1 MAPTPGPMIGTTST
15 HVGFISS
22 RRRSPAT
29 VIFLPNLAIAGFAL
43 GSTRRRR
50 HRGRGAVLP
59 PRRGGGRYLLGTGD
73 TTVDLASVFP
83 NAAEFTSVDVLH
95 LALVGGLAVGVD
107 VTGVVAGFAVLID
120 EWHFLYESEIT
131 GGALALG
138 AAEGGLLP
146 RAAGIAAEAAAHG
159 RWDSNGSTEHE
170 RIFGAFGAKIQ
181 ENLPF
186 SLLAHFGQL
195 DFGMMEAIS
204 LGSHGDVIDALF
216 IHRFVSLIGR
226 PTHSRG
232 IRIIRPRRVHGSGIT
247 AIRPPGIYGTSP
259 SSRIYGTSP
268 SPRIHR
274 PSTTS
279 GIDRPSTPRTLCEPR
294 GVAHFRNHA
303 PVIVIRPIIIEH
315 LSFLRTGRT
324 EFQVNLPPPQHFLRC
339 QFDVRVEEAPSLGIE
354 GDAVHA
360 DRAGRFRFGDAAR
373 AAWAISA
380 VSATGGASGRSAGGR
395 SFGTV
400 GAMAGCR
407 SFVVAGMLAGVS
419 FAGSASISGFFF
431 VAVVV
436 VASSSFSSAIAV
448 VTMTAI
454 VGDFDGATR
463 ARTAAHAAGP
473 IAGGAAD
480 GKSLVRQSAAP
491 IAISPTTGLAAI
503 FVDGR
508 FVGRPS
514 AAGILTEAI
523 VGLEGSGDGAVS
535 GRAEVHEAFAVGFV
549 VAGSSSRAGVFVAVA
564 VVVAV
569 APAAVDGGIG
579 SDSLRLWTIGIRWWW
594 RRRRMARIRIAV
606 AVVALAVDGRII
618 SSVDGILSGIRSHA
632 LRVPRPARSLL
643 SSAGIPHGAVVALG
657 QSAVVVVVV
666 NGIVVT
672 ARNVKALGTFLQV
685 QFPTPRSLP
694 LGHANIGMNDA
705 TSVGVERT
713 GRIAEFVTVEGGGAG
728 AGAGSS
734 TSPSGSVNCGSG
746 SGGSVTVGGA
756 SGSVRG
762 DDGGFDGI
770 LADPGSVFGQRRTG
784 GRHATA
790 AVSGST
796 SSRGRGTGYGRM
808 TRFSLG
814 LMGFSAGGTA
824 EAHAGYG

>member
-1 MAPTPGPMIGTTST
+1 
-15 HVGFISS
+15 
-22 RRRSPAT
+22 
-29 VIFLPNLAIAGFAL
+29 
-43 GSTRRRR
+43 
-50 HRGRGAVLP
+50 
-59 PRRGGGRYLLGTGD
+59 
-73 TTVDLASVFP
+73 
-83 NAAEFTSVDVLH
+83 
-95 LALVGGLAVGVD
+95 
-107 VTGVVAGFAVLID
+107 
-120 EWHFLYESEIT
+120 
-131 GGALALG
+131 
-138 AAEGGLLP
+138 
-146 RAAGIAAEAAAHG
+146 
-159 RWDSNGSTEHE
+159 
-170 RIFGAFGAKIQ
+170 
-181 ENLPF
+181 
-186 SLLAHFGQL
+186 
-195 DFGMMEAIS
+195 
-204 LGSHGDVIDALF
+204 
-216 IHRFVSLIGR
+216 
-226 PTHSRG
+226 
-232 IRIIRPRRVHGSGIT
+232 
-247 AIRPPGIYGTSP
+247 
-259 SSRIYGTSP
+259 
-268 SPRIHR
+268 
-274 PSTTS
+274 
-279 GIDRPSTPRTLCEPR
+279 
-294 GVAHFRNHA
+294 
-303 PVIVIRPIIIEH
+303 
-315 LSFLRTGRT
+315 
-324 EFQVNLPPPQHFLRC
+324 
-339 QFDVRVEEAPSLGIE
+339 
-354 GDAVHA
+354 
-360 DRAGRFRFGDAAR
+360 
-373 AAWAISA
+373 
-380 VSATGGASGRSAGGR
+380 
-395 SFGTV
+395 
-400 GAMAGCR
+400 MAGCR

-419 FAGSASISGFFF
+419 FAGPASISGFFF
-431 VAVVV
+431 VVVVV
-436 VASSSFSSAIAV
+436 VASSSFSS
-448 VTMTAI
+448 AI

-564 VVVAV
+564 VVVAF

-632 LRVPRPARSLL
+632 LRIPRPARSLL

-713 GRIAEFVTVEGGGAG
+713 GRIAEFVTVEGGG

>member
-1 MAPTPGPMIGTTST
+1 
-15 HVGFISS
+15 
-22 RRRSPAT
+22 
-29 VIFLPNLAIAGFAL
+29 
-43 GSTRRRR
+43 
-50 HRGRGAVLP
+50 
-59 PRRGGGRYLLGTGD
+59 
-73 TTVDLASVFP
+73 
-83 NAAEFTSVDVLH
+83 
-95 LALVGGLAVGVD
+95 
-107 VTGVVAGFAVLID
+107 
-120 EWHFLYESEIT
+120 
-131 GGALALG
+131 
-138 AAEGGLLP
+138 
-146 RAAGIAAEAAAHG
+146 
-159 RWDSNGSTEHE
+159 
-170 RIFGAFGAKIQ
+170 
-181 ENLPF
+181 
-186 SLLAHFGQL
+186 
-195 DFGMMEAIS
+195 
-204 LGSHGDVIDALF
+204 
-216 IHRFVSLIGR
+216 
-226 PTHSRG
+226 
-232 IRIIRPRRVHGSGIT
+232 
-247 AIRPPGIYGTSP
+247 
-259 SSRIYGTSP
+259 
-268 SPRIHR
+268 
-274 PSTTS
+274 
-279 GIDRPSTPRTLCEPR
+279 
-294 GVAHFRNHA
+294 
-303 PVIVIRPIIIEH
+303 
-315 LSFLRTGRT
+315 
-324 EFQVNLPPPQHFLRC
+324 
-339 QFDVRVEEAPSLGIE
+339 
-354 GDAVHA
+354 
-360 DRAGRFRFGDAAR
+360 
-373 AAWAISA
+373 
-380 VSATGGASGRSAGGR
+380 
-395 SFGTV
+395 
-400 GAMAGCR
+400 MAGCR

-431 VAVVV
+431 VVVVV
-436 VASSSFSSAIAV
+436 VASSSFSS
-448 VTMTAI
+448 AI

-564 VVVAV
+564 VVVAF

-796 SSRGRGTGYGRM
+796 SSRGRGTG
-808 TRFSLG
+808 
-814 LMGFSAGGTA
+814 
-824 EAHAGYG
+824 